1 MASANI
7 GRLSLIAFVAVGLL
21 LEFAAPPVATILDQ
35 PVRLALTVPA
45 IAGSSCI
52 AGYMSKEAFPGD
64 DVCVT
69 PRTHKQVS
77 LYSAAAPNRIQLDN
91 NGATGVQ
98 AELLQLVNDART
110 HPENYPAHGTT
121 QGATMDACATP
132 FQDSPSLSG
141 TAGQHN
147 AYLASQPIDWVNTY
161 PNMHQGPDGKLA
173 WDAGGPIDQAGYH
186 SYRAQIVATGFSTAA
201 DAVRFWMQ
209 DDAPSGW
216 GHRNLILN
224 CTIREAGAAHFQG
237 GPGSHYWTVD
247 MGTR

>member
-1 MASANI
+1 MAAANM
-7 GRLSLIAFVAVGLL
+7 GRLSLSACVAVGLL
-21 LEFAAPPVATILDQ
+21 LGFAAPAVATILDH
-35 PVRLALTVPA
+35 PVRLASTVPA
-45 IAGSSCI
+45 TGGSSCI
-52 AGYMSKEAFPGD
+52 AGYVSKEAFPGD
-64 DVCVT
+64 DVCVMPQT
-69 PRTHKQVS
+69 QKQVL
-77 LYSAAAPNRIQLDN
+77 LYSAAAPGGIQSGN
-91 NGATGVQ
+91 NGATGMQ
-98 AELLQLVNDART
+98 AELLQLLNDART
-110 HPENYPAHGTT
+110 HPGNYLAHGTT
-121 QGATMDACATP
+121 QGATMAACATP

-161 PNMHQGPDGKLA
+161 PNMHRRPDGKLA

-186 SYRAQIVATGFSTAA
+186 SYRAQIVATGFSTAT

-237 GPGSHYWTVD
+237 GPGSHYWTVN